1 MEYFVRTSSRCK
13 FEGEFDEVVDQLWIG
28 QPGSFPQLGI
38 HADGGEAGNGV
49 EFIDKTCEGLFAKLH
64 NPMNN
69 LTAKVRRFLIS
80 LVGTPK
86 RAFRSKD

>member
-1 MEYFVRTSSRCK
+1 MQ
-13 FEGEFDEVVDQLWIG
+13 FEGEFDEAVDQLWIG

-38 HADGGEAGNGV
+38 HTDAGESGNGV

-69 LTAKVRRFLIS
+69 LTAKTEGSHKPCWNAQAGVP
-80 LVGTPK
+80 V
-86 RAFRSKD
+86 

>member
-1 MEYFVRTSSRCK
+1 MQ
-13 FEGEFDEVVDQLWIG
+13 FEGEFDEAVDQLRIG
-28 QPGSFPQLGI
+28 QPGSLLRLGI